1 MSSNIDPTLLYPQA
15 QRTIGSATD
24 GAAANAI
31 KNKILSDFYHHG
43 GVSELLD
50 NGKVHNPLFDE
61 PTYLTFRVE
70 FIFENPS
77 GIDSLNDM
85 PMPLLNQVDDP
96 DKSKLN
102 YSTYDYLIEQKESG
116 RADLLK
122 SFIARLKSVQHN
134 YPYYFKSVEGIGNLL
149 KVTPATGRRLKEGE
163 NILTFKCY
171 EGLDLKITE
180 LLNIYRKVAWD
191 DVYQRWMLPDMMR
204 YFQMKIYI
212 SEIRNFHTTSASYSQ
227 TNNVFDTGSS
237 GGSLPNNNTW
247 WSKVK
252 KVSSVVSKI
261 ESIVNKVSSTINSFM
276 PQTTAERFTL
286 INNGINLVMP
296 TLCITCKQCEFVLD
310 DTMSHFGTFTS
321 SNKSAV
327 DDVQI
332 KIKVGNIME
341 SQTYPLDFKYNI
353 TDLGERTATL
363 LLDEA
368 LYRTSQYGSTEVEKK
383 YLQGDTNRRN
393 YFTPDVSSS
402 YTVFDETSGKSW
414 IMSSVIGDI
423 IKNATRTVAGAA
435 DNIAGDVLNRILI
448 NPLGNTTNTSIQG
461 ALNALDSRN
470 ILSMY
475 SYVRSAINDTVNG
488 GGAVHEDMLN
498 PDIDSSVKKTQ
509 IHNTEIGDEQFKAV
523 LKEIGNL
530 PTSGAT
536 DEEKKI
542 IEIAG
547 VIKDADLDSRDL
559 DALFKEFENKKSEG
573 VTHNSEEVKKLM
585 EYEAKIIKNSI
596 EKYDTG
602 ETIPNRTLYDRT
614 PAMDYSGLPDSEAVE
629 NFTKTNDILRVSE
642 PRTIKSDTI
651 GTPGDIGES
660 DYHNDSIIRS
670 EFDDLISDLRK
681 LSLSSATDP
690 GTKIKSLSVYNELKK
705 LIDDDTEGKSAD
717 KVISDILDKEDL
729 NPDAR
734 KTITKFVIES
744 SKSNNLKNVIQNM
757 VDLKDDVIDNSHE
770 NVQETEIEG
779 FSDLKVDL
787 PESNVINGDLLN
799 PLVDTSESYE
809 QYVETQKKI
818 TGFEDAGSGLKLK
831 SEIAPKIE
839 TNLPDSE
846 AVENWFQTNQMA
858 PKPAL
863 NENPKTDSITGFED
877 LKNQTANKE
886 KTITIDPPQDAS
898 IFEAVLNNYDEMSAE
913 KRKKLNSEFPKR

>member
-1 MSSNIDPTLLYPQA
+1 MSSNIDHTLLYPQV
-15 QRTIGSATD
+15 QRSIGSATD

-50 NGKVHNPLFDE
+50 NAKVHNPLFDE

-77 GIDSLNDM
+77 EIDSLNDM
-85 PMPLLNQVDDP
+85 PMPLLNQVDDS

-102 YSTYDYLIEQKESG
+102 YSTYDYLIGQKESE
-116 RADLLK
+116 RANLLK
-122 SFIARLKSVQHN
+122 SFIDRLKSVQHN

-149 KVTPATGRRLKEGE
+149 KVTPTTGRRLKEGE

-191 DVYQRWMLPDMMR
+191 DVYQRWVLPDMMR

-212 SEIRNFHTTSASYSQ
+212 SEIRNFHTTSTSYSQ
-227 TNNVFDTGSS
+227 TKNPFDGGSS
-237 GGSLPNNNTW
+237 DRSLPNNNTW

-286 INNGINLVMP
+286 IDNGINLVMP

-321 SNKSAV
+321 SNKSAA
-327 DDVQI
+327 DDIQI

-353 TDLGERTATL
+353 TELGERTATL

-368 LYRTSQYGSTEVEKK
+368 LYRTSQYGSTEVEKN

-393 YFTPDVSSS
+393 YFTPDVSSA
-402 YTVFDETSGKSW
+402 YTVFDETSRKSG

-423 IKNATRTVAGAA
+423 IKNDTRTVAGAV
-435 DNIAGDVLNRILI
+435 DNIAENALNRILI
-448 NPLGNTTNTSIQG
+448 NPLGNTTNTSIWG

-488 GGAVHEDMLN
+488 GTAVHEDILN
-498 PDIDSSVKKTQ
+498 PDIDSSTSKSQ
-509 IHNTEIGDEQFKAV
+509 IHNTEIGDKQFKAV

-530 PTSGAT
+530 PTSNAT
-536 DEEKKI
+536 DEAKKI

-547 VIKDADLDSRDL
+547 VIGDSELDSRDL
-559 DALFKEFENKKSEG
+559 DALFEEFEKVGKDT
-573 VTHNSEEVKKLM
+573 THNSEEVKKLM
-585 EYEAKIIKNSI
+585 EYEAKIIKDSI

-642 PRTIKSDTI
+642 PRTVKSDAI

-660 DYHNDSIIRS
+660 DYHSDSIIQS

-690 GTKIKSLSVYNELKK
+690 GTKIRSLSVYNELKK
-705 LIDDDTEGKSAD
+705 LIDNDTEGKSAD
-717 KVISDILDKEDL
+717 KVISDILDKDDL
-729 NPDAR
+729 NPDVR

-744 SKSNNLKNVIQNM
+744 SKSDNLKNVIQNM

-770 NVQETEIEG
+770 NIQETEIEG

-787 PESNVINGDLLN
+787 PESNVVNGDLLN
-799 PLVDTSESYE
+799 PLDTSESYE
-809 QYVETQKKI
+809 QYVKDQKKI
-818 TGFEDAGSGLKLK
+818 TGFEDAGSSLKLK
-831 SEIAPKIE
+831 SEMAPKIE

-858 PKPAL
+858 PKPVL

-877 LKNQTANKE
+877 LKNQVTDKE
-886 KTITIDPPQDAS
+886 KTIMINPPQDAS
-898 IFEAVLNNYDEMSAE
+898 IFEAVMNNYDEMSAE
-913 KRKKLNSEFPKR
+913 KRKKLNAEFPKR